1 MDKYEFNIKAEQMRK
16 MAEQGDYKTA
26 MQIADTIDWRR
37 VRNANLLSY
46 VADIYEHNSEYE
58 EAKDI
63 LLLAFER
70 APVGKRFLYKLAEI
84 SVKAGDLQDAQEFY
98 HEFCEMS
105 PDDSRQY
112 LLRYLILKA
121 KGASAEQLIAP
132 LEEYTSEEVDEE
144 WLYTLAKL
152 YSEAGCEDACVRTC
166 DKIMLLFGLGQYVD
180 KAMELKLQYRSLSK
194 EQMDLVENRSKY
206 EEKLRKVSEA
216 FADTDG
222 NLVEAQSPALKAEVD
237 AELAAETQSE
247 GTTDTIT
254 TPSTEAVQP
263 SSEENATIY
272 QKTAEANADDQHAYT
287 TDAASM
293 AAIAAPESAAVSTAV
308 SDPVVTPS
316 TAVPGA
322 AQASDHDMQ
331 GAAADAVEAIQSA
344 VHKIPQKEEEL
355 HNYHMII
362 EAKTRADGLKIAIDE
377 IKYFH
382 DLYGFNFKVAKTDAT
397 RLNERGFA
405 AFVPKI
411 VGKDLIVENA
421 GALTYDV
428 VDEIGDYIDTLT
440 DSSSVVLVDVMDH
453 FDRMAEDR
461 PLFIKKFDL
470 VSDVEEE
477 EDELVEDVDL
487 DAPVQADPAAESG
500 ETAASMKVQQPS
512 SAPSYSE
519 DRTPVPLHGTENTC
533 AEVDSSDKYVDT
545 SAADMS
551 ASAST
556 VDSAYAEPQKNEV
569 DSAADAV
576 DYPAETADADGYDE
590 EALAEE
596 EADADGN
603 AAAQPEDKLPG
614 DYYQEMSVEDFANYA
629 QQYAREIDCVLVGKT
644 VLALYERIEM
654 MQEDGVELTKES
666 AEELIEEAAD
676 KAEAPSLGKKLT
688 GMFHPKYD
696 KENRLILREDNF
708 IG

>member
-105 PDDSRQY
+105 PDDSRQF

-132 LEEYTSEEVDEE
+132 LEEYTSLEVDEE

-206 EEKLRKVSEA
+206 EEKLRKVSEEY
-216 FADTDG
+216 ADTDG
-222 NLVEAQSPALKAEVD
+222 NLVEAQSPVVKAEVD

-254 TPSTEAVQP
+254 TPLSEDVQP
-263 SSEENATIY
+263 SSEESATIY
-272 QKTAEANADDQHAYT
+272 QKSAEANAGDQPAYT
-287 TDAASM
+287 TAADSM
-293 AAIAAPESAAVSTAV
+293 AAATAVSTAAV
-308 SDPVVTPS
+308 TDPIVASS
-316 TAVPGA
+316 TSAQGA
-322 AQASDHDMQ
+322 AQTSNHDMQ
-331 GAAADAVEAIQSA
+331 CAAADAVKAIQSA

-411 VGKDLIVENA
+411 AGKDLIVENA

-428 VDEIGDYIDTLT
+428 VDEISDYIDTLT

-470 VSDVEEE
+470 VSDIEEE

-487 DAPVQADPAAESG
+487 EAPVQADAAVENE
-500 ETAASMKVQQPS
+500 ETAASMTVQKPS
-512 SAPSYSE
+512 SAASFSE
-519 DRTPVPLHGTENTC
+519 DRTPVPLHGTEDRS
-533 AEVDSSDKYVDT
+533 AEADAPDKYVDT
-545 SAADMS
+545 SAVPVA
-551 ASAST
+551 AAAST
-556 VDSAYAEPQKNEV
+556 VDSAYAESQKNQV

-576 DYPAETADADGYDE
+576 DYPAETADADGDDE
-590 EALAEE
+590 EALTEE
-596 EADADGN
+596 GADAAGN
-603 AAAQPEDKLPG
+603 AAAQEEPLPG

>member
-105 PDDSRQY
+105 PDDSRQF

-132 LEEYTSEEVDEE
+132 LEEYTSLEVDEE

-206 EEKLRKVSEA
+206 EEKLRKVSEEY
-216 FADTDG
+216 ADTDG
-222 NLVEAQSPALKAEVD
+222 NLVEAQSPVVKAEVD

-254 TPSTEAVQP
+254 TPLSEDVQP
-263 SSEENATIY
+263 SSEESATIY
-272 QKTAEANADDQHAYT
+272 QKSAEANAGDQPAYT
-287 TDAASM
+287 TAADSM
-293 AAIAAPESAAVSTAV
+293 AAATTVSTAAV
-308 SDPVVTPS
+308 TDPIVASS
-316 TAVPGA
+316 TSAQGA
-322 AQASDHDMQ
+322 AQTSNHDMQ
-331 GAAADAVEAIQSA
+331 CAAADAVKAIQSA

-411 VGKDLIVENA
+411 AGKDLIVENA

-428 VDEIGDYIDTLT
+428 VDEISDYIDTLT

-470 VSDVEEE
+470 VSDIEEE

-487 DAPVQADPAAESG
+487 EAPVQADAAVENE
-500 ETAASMKVQQPS
+500 ETAASMTVQKPS
-512 SAPSYSE
+512 PAASFSE
-519 DRTPVPLHGTENTC
+519 DRTPVPLHGTEDRS
-533 AEVDSSDKYVDT
+533 AEADAPDKYVDT
-545 SAADMS
+545 SAVPVA
-551 ASAST
+551 AAAST
-556 VDSAYAEPQKNEV
+556 VDSAYAESQKNQV

-576 DYPAETADADGYDE
+576 DYPAETADADGDDE
-590 EALAEE
+590 EALTEE
-596 EADADGN
+596 EADTVAN
-603 AAAQPEDKLPG
+603 EAAQPEEPLPG

>member
-152 YSEAGCEDACVRTC
+152 YSEAGYEDACVRTC

-247 GTTDTIT
+247 GTTDMIT
-254 TPSTEAVQP
+254 TPSSEAVQP
-263 SSEENATIY
+263 STEENATIY
-272 QKTAEANADDQHAYT
+272 QKTAEANADDQNAYAA
-287 TDAASM
+287 DAASM
-293 AAIAAPESAAVSTAV
+293 TAAAVPESAAAPAGSN
-308 SDPVVTPS
+308 PVVTPS
-316 TAVPGA
+316 TEATSA
-322 AQASDHDMQ
+322 APASDRDIQ
-331 GAAADAVEAIQSA
+331 GAAADAVEAIQTA
-344 VHKIPQKEEEL
+344 VHKIPQKEAEL

-487 DAPVQADPAAESG
+487 DAPVQADADVENG
-500 ETAASMKVQQPS
+500 ETEASMTVQQPS

-545 SAADMS
+545 SAADMP
-551 ASAST
+551 AAGST
-556 VDSAYAEPQKNEV
+556 VDSAYAEPQDTQV

-590 EALAEE
+590 EALTEE

-603 AAAQPEDKLPG
+603 AVAQPEEKLPG

-696 KENRLILREDNF
+696 KENRLILRADNF

>member
-105 PDDSRQY
+105 PDDSRQF

-206 EEKLRKVSEA
+206 EEKLRKVSEE

-237 AELAAETQSE
+237 AELAA
-247 GTTDTIT
+247 D
-254 TPSTEAVQP
+254 TEAQP
-263 SSEENATIY
+263 ATEENATIY
-272 QKTAEANADDQHAYT
+272 QKTAEANADDQNAYT
-287 TDAASM
+287 ADAASM
-293 AAIAAPESAAVSTAV
+293 TAAAVSESAAAPAG
-308 SDPVVTPS
+308 SDPLVTPS
-316 TAVPGA
+316 TEATSA
-322 AQASDHDMQ
+322 APASDRDIQ

-344 VHKIPQKEEEL
+344 VHKIPQKEAEL

-487 DAPVQADPAAESG
+487 DAPVQADADEENEESSMT
-500 ETAASMKVQQPS
+500 EQQSSSAASFR
-512 SAPSYSE
+512 E
-519 DRTPVPLHGTENTC
+519 DRTPVPLHGTEDTG
-533 AEVDSSDKYVDT
+533 AEVDSSDKYEDT
-545 SAADMS
+545 SAADMP
-551 ASAST
+551 AAAST
-556 VDSAYAEPQKNEV
+556 VDSAYAEPQDTQV
-569 DSAADAV
+569 DSAADTV

-590 EALAEE
+590 EALSEE
-596 EADADGN
+596 EADADEN
-603 AAAQPEDKLPG
+603 AAAQPEEKLPG

-696 KENRLILREDNF
+696 KENRLILRADNF

>member
-46 VADIYEHNSEYE
+46 VADIYEHNGEYE

-84 SVKAGDLQDAQEFY
+84 SVQAGDLQDAQEFY

-105 PDDSRQY
+105 PDDSRQF

-152 YSEAGCEDACVRTC
+152 YSEAGYEDACVRTC

-206 EEKLRKVSEA
+206 EEKLRKVSEE

-222 NLVEAQSPALKAEVD
+222 NLVEAQSPSLKAEVD
-237 AELAAETQSE
+237 AELAA
-247 GTTDTIT
+247 DTEAQAVDTSDTVISSPADVQ
-254 TPSTEAVQP
+254 PSTE
-263 SSEENATIY
+263 ENASIY
-272 QKTAEANADDQHAYT
+272 RKSAEANADDQNAYT
-287 TDAASM
+287 IDATSM
-293 AAIAAPESAAVSTAV
+293 AATAV

-316 TAVPGA
+316 TETKSA
-322 AQASDHDMQ
+322 AQASDRSIH
-331 GAAADAVEAIQSA
+331 GAAADAVDAIQSA
-344 VHKIPQKEEEL
+344 VHKTPQKETEL

-405 AFVPKI
+405 AFVLKI
-411 VGKDLIVENA
+411 AGKDLIVENA

-477 EDELVEDVDL
+477 EDELVDDVDL
-487 DAPVQADPAAESG
+487 DAPVQADPAEESRDTSASVH
-500 ETAASMKVQQPS
+500 ETAS
-512 SAPSYSE
+512 SVSE
-519 DRTPVPLHGTENTC
+519 DRTPVPLHGTANTG
-533 AEVDSSDKYVDT
+533 AEVDSSDKYVDESAVDT
-545 SAADMS
+545 SAA
-551 ASAST
+551 AST
-556 VDSAYAEPQKNEV
+556 VDSAYTKPQKNQV
-569 DSAADAV
+569 DSVADAV

-590 EALAEE
+590 EALTGE
-596 EADADGN
+596 EADASEN
-603 AAAQPEDKLPG
+603 AAAQPEEKLPG

-629 QQYAREIDCVLVGKT
+629 QQYAREIDCVLAGKT

>member
-105 PDDSRQY
+105 PDDSRQF

-132 LEEYTSEEVDEE
+132 LEEYTSLEVDEE

-206 EEKLRKVSEA
+206 EEKLRKVSEEY
-216 FADTDG
+216 ADTDG
-222 NLVEAQSPALKAEVD
+222 NLVEAQSPVVKAEVD

-254 TPSTEAVQP
+254 TPLSEDVQP
-263 SSEENATIY
+263 SSEESATIY
-272 QKTAEANADDQHAYT
+272 QKSAEANAGDQPAYT
-287 TDAASM
+287 TAADSM
-293 AAIAAPESAAVSTAV
+293 AAATTVSTAAV
-308 SDPVVTPS
+308 TDPIVASS
-316 TAVPGA
+316 TSAQGA
-322 AQASDHDMQ
+322 AQTSNHDMQ
-331 GAAADAVEAIQSA
+331 CAAADAVKAIQSA

-411 VGKDLIVENA
+411 AGKDLIVENA

-428 VDEIGDYIDTLT
+428 VDEISDYIDTLT

-470 VSDVEEE
+470 VSDIEEE

-487 DAPVQADPAAESG
+487 DAPVQADAAVENE
-500 ETAASMKVQQPS
+500 ETAASMTVQKPS
-512 SAPSYSE
+512 PAASFSE
-519 DRTPVPLHGTENTC
+519 DRTPVPLHGTENRS
-533 AEVDSSDKYVDT
+533 AEVDAPDKYVDT
-545 SAADMS
+545 SAVPVA
-551 ASAST
+551 AAAST
-556 VDSAYAEPQKNEV
+556 VDSAYAESQKNQV
-569 DSAADAV
+569 DSSADAV
-576 DYPAETADADGYDE
+576 DYPAETADADGDDE
-590 EALAEE
+590 EALTEE
-596 EADADGN
+596 EADTVAN
-603 AAAQPEDKLPG
+603 EAAQPEEPLPG

-654 MQEDGVELTKES
+654 MQEDGVELTK
-666 AEELIEEAAD
+666 
-676 KAEAPSLGKKLT
+676 APSLGKKLT

>member
-105 PDDSRQY
+105 PDDSRQF

-206 EEKLRKVSEA
+206 EEKLRKVSEE

-222 NLVEAQSPALKAEVD
+222 NLVEAQSPVVKAEVD

-254 TPSTEAVQP
+254 TPLSEDVQP

-272 QKTAEANADDQHAYT
+272 QKSAEANAGDQPAYT
-287 TDAASM
+287 TAADSM
-293 AAIAAPESAAVSTAV
+293 AAATAVSTAAV
-308 SDPVVTPS
+308 TDPIVASS
-316 TAVPGA
+316 TSAQSA
-322 AQASDHDMQ
+322 AQTSDHNMQ
-331 GAAADAVEAIQSA
+331 CAAADAVEAIQSA
-344 VHKIPQKEEEL
+344 VHKIPQKKEEL

-411 VGKDLIVENA
+411 AGKDLIVENA

-428 VDEIGDYIDTLT
+428 VDEISDYIDTLT

-470 VSDVEEE
+470 VSDIEEE

-487 DAPVQADPAAESG
+487 DAPVQADAAVENG
-500 ETAASMKVQQPS
+500 ETAASMTVQQPS
-512 SAPSYSE
+512 SAASFSE
-519 DRTPVPLHGTENTC
+519 DRTPVPLHGTEDKS
-533 AEVDSSDKYVDT
+533 AEVDAPDKYVDT
-545 SAADMS
+545 SAVPVVA
-551 ASAST
+551 ATST
-556 VDSAYAEPQKNEV
+556 VDSAYAESQKNQV

-576 DYPAETADADGYDE
+576 DYPAETVDAGGYDE
-590 EALAEE
+590 EALTEE
-596 EADADGN
+596 GADAAGN
-603 AAAQPEDKLPG
+603 AAAQPEEQLPG

>member
-105 PDDSRQY
+105 PDDSRQF

-132 LEEYTSEEVDEE
+132 LEEYTSLEVDEE

-206 EEKLRKVSEA
+206 EEKLRKVSEEY
-216 FADTDG
+216 ADTDG
-222 NLVEAQSPALKAEVD
+222 NLVEAQSPVVKAEVD

-254 TPSTEAVQP
+254 TPLSEDVQP
-263 SSEENATIY
+263 SSEESATIY
-272 QKTAEANADDQHAYT
+272 QKSAEANAGDQPAYT
-287 TDAASM
+287 TAADSM
-293 AAIAAPESAAVSTAV
+293 AAATAVSTSAV
-308 SDPVVTPS
+308 SDPIVASS
-316 TAVPGA
+316 TSAQGA
-322 AQASDHDMQ
+322 TQTSNHDMQ
-331 GAAADAVEAIQSA
+331 CAAADAVEAIQSA
-344 VHKIPQKEEEL
+344 VHKIPRKEEEL

-411 VGKDLIVENA
+411 AGKDLIVENA

-428 VDEIGDYIDTLT
+428 VDEISDYIDTLT

-470 VSDVEEE
+470 VSDIEEE

-487 DAPVQADPAAESG
+487 DAPVQADAAVENE
-500 ETAASMKVQQPS
+500 ETAASMTVQKPS
-512 SAPSYSE
+512 PAASISE
-519 DRTPVPLHGTENTC
+519 DRTPVPLHGTENRS
-533 AEVDSSDKYVDT
+533 AEADAPDKYVDT
-545 SAADMS
+545 SAVPVA
-551 ASAST
+551 AAAST
-556 VDSAYAEPQKNEV
+556 VDSAYAESQKNQV

-576 DYPAETADADGYDE
+576 DYPAETADADGDDE
-590 EALAEE
+590 EALTEE
-596 EADADGN
+596 GADAAGN
-603 AAAQPEDKLPG
+603 AAAQEEPLPG

>member
-105 PDDSRQY
+105 PDDSRQF

-206 EEKLRKVSEA
+206 EEKLRKVSEE

-222 NLVEAQSPALKAEVD
+222 NLVEAQSPSLKAEVD
-237 AELAAETQSE
+237 AELAA
-247 GTTDTIT
+247 D
-254 TPSTEAVQP
+254 TEAQP
-263 SSEENATIY
+263 ATEENATIY
-272 QKTAEANADDQHAYT
+272 QKTAEANADDQNAYT

-293 AAIAAPESAAVSTAV
+293 GSAAVSESAAAPAV
-308 SDPVVTPS
+308 SESPVTPS
-316 TAVPGA
+316 TEATSA
-322 AQASDHDMQ
+322 APASDRDIQ

-344 VHKIPQKEEEL
+344 VHKIPQKEAEL

-411 VGKDLIVENA
+411 AGKDLIVENA

-487 DAPVQADPAAESG
+487 DAPVQADAAVENG
-500 ETAASMKVQQPS
+500 ETAASMTVQQPS

-533 AEVDSSDKYVDT
+533 AEVDTSDKYVDT
-545 SAADMS
+545 SAADMP
-551 ASAST
+551 AAAST
-556 VDSAYAEPQKNEV
+556 VDSAYAEPQDTQV

-590 EALAEE
+590 EALTEE

>member
-152 YSEAGCEDACVRTC
+152 YSEAGYEDACVRTC

-206 EEKLRKVSEA
+206 EEKLRKVSEE

-222 NLVEAQSPALKAEVD
+222 NLVEAQSPSLKAEVD
-237 AELAAETQSE
+237 AELAA
-247 GTTDTIT
+247 D
-254 TPSTEAVQP
+254 TEAQP
-263 SSEENATIY
+263 ATEENATIY
-272 QKTAEANADDQHAYT
+272 QKTAEANADDQNAYT

-293 AAIAAPESAAVSTAV
+293 TAAAVSESAAAPAG

-316 TAVPGA
+316 TEATSVAP
-322 AQASDHDMQ
+322 ASDRDIQ

-344 VHKIPQKEEEL
+344 VHKIPQKEAEL

-487 DAPVQADPAAESG
+487 DAPVQADEENE
-500 ETAASMKVQQPS
+500 ETAASMTVQQPS
-512 SAPSYSE
+512 SAASFRE
-519 DRTPVPLHGTENTC
+519 DRTPVPLHGTEDTG

-545 SAADMS
+545 SAADMP
-551 ASAST
+551 AAAST
-556 VDSAYAEPQKNEV
+556 VDSAYAEPQDTQV
-569 DSAADAV
+569 DSAADTV
-576 DYPAETADADGYDE
+576 DYPTETADADGYDE
-590 EALAEE
+590 EALSEE
-596 EADADGN
+596 EADADEN

-696 KENRLILREDNF
+696 KENRLILRADNF

>member
-105 PDDSRQY
+105 PDDSRQF

-132 LEEYTSEEVDEE
+132 LEEYTSLEVDEE

-180 KAMELKLQYRSLSK
+180 KAMELKIQYRSLSK

-206 EEKLRKVSEA
+206 EEKLRKVSEEY
-216 FADTDG
+216 ADTDG
-222 NLVEAQSPALKAEVD
+222 NLVEAQSPVVKAEVD

-254 TPSTEAVQP
+254 TPLSEDVQP
-263 SSEENATIY
+263 SSEESATIY
-272 QKTAEANADDQHAYT
+272 QKSAEANAGDQPAYT
-287 TDAASM
+287 TAADSM
-293 AAIAAPESAAVSTAV
+293 AAATAVSTSAV
-308 SDPVVTPS
+308 SDPIVASS
-316 TAVPGA
+316 TSAQGA
-322 AQASDHDMQ
+322 TQTSNHDMQ
-331 GAAADAVEAIQSA
+331 CAAADAVEAIQSA
-344 VHKIPQKEEEL
+344 VHKIPRKEEEL

-411 VGKDLIVENA
+411 AGKDLIVENA

-428 VDEIGDYIDTLT
+428 VDEISDYIDTLT

-470 VSDVEEE
+470 VSDIEEE

-487 DAPVQADPAAESG
+487 DAPVQADAAVENE
-500 ETAASMKVQQPS
+500 ETAASMTVQKPS
-512 SAPSYSE
+512 SAASFSE
-519 DRTPVPLHGTENTC
+519 DRTPVPLHGTENRG
-533 AEVDSSDKYVDT
+533 AEADAPDKYVDT
-545 SAADMS
+545 SAVPVA
-551 ASAST
+551 AAAST
-556 VDSAYAEPQKNEV
+556 VDSAYAESQKNQV

-576 DYPAETADADGYDE
+576 DYPAETADADGDDE
-590 EALAEE
+590 EALTEE
-596 EADADGN
+596 GADAAGN
-603 AAAQPEDKLPG
+603 AAAQEEPLPG

>member
-46 VADIYEHNSEYE
+46 VADIYEHNGEYE

-70 APVGKRFLYKLAEI
+70 APVGKRFLFKLSEI
-84 SVKAGDLQDAQEFY
+84 SVKAGDIQDAQEFY
-98 HEFCEMS
+98 REFCEMS
-105 PDDSRQY
+105 PDDTRQF

-121 KGASAEQLIAP
+121 KGAPAEQLIAP

-206 EEKLRKVSEA
+206 EEKLRKVSEE

-237 AELAAETQSE
+237 AELAA
-247 GTTDTIT
+247 D
-254 TPSTEAVQP
+254 TEAQP
-263 SSEENATIY
+263 ATEENATIY
-272 QKTAEANADDQHAYT
+272 QKTAEANADDQNAYAA
-287 TDAASM
+287 DAASM
-293 AAIAAPESAAVSTAV
+293 TAAAVSESAAAPAG

-316 TAVPGA
+316 TEATSA
-322 AQASDHDMQ
+322 APASDRDIQ

-344 VHKIPQKEEEL
+344 VHKIPQKEAEL

-487 DAPVQADPAAESG
+487 DAPVQADEENEESTASMT
-500 ETAASMKVQQPS
+500 EQQSSSAASFR
-512 SAPSYSE
+512 E

-545 SAADMS
+545 SAADMP
-551 ASAST
+551 AAAST
-556 VDSAYAEPQKNEV
+556 VDSAYAEPQKNQV

-590 EALAEE
+590 EALTEE

-696 KENRLILREDNF
+696 KENRLILRADNF

>member
-105 PDDSRQY
+105 PDDSRQF

-132 LEEYTSEEVDEE
+132 LEEYTSLEVDEE

-206 EEKLRKVSEA
+206 EEKLRKVSEEY
-216 FADTDG
+216 ADTDG
-222 NLVEAQSPALKAEVD
+222 NLVEAQSPVVKAEVD

-254 TPSTEAVQP
+254 TPLSEDVQP
-263 SSEENATIY
+263 SSEESATIY
-272 QKTAEANADDQHAYT
+272 QKSAEANAGDQPAYT
-287 TDAASM
+287 TAADSM
-293 AAIAAPESAAVSTAV
+293 AAATTVSTAAV
-308 SDPVVTPS
+308 TDPIVASS
-316 TAVPGA
+316 TSAQGA
-322 AQASDHDMQ
+322 AQTSNHDMQ
-331 GAAADAVEAIQSA
+331 CAAADAVEAIQSA
-344 VHKIPQKEEEL
+344 VHKIPRKEEEL

-411 VGKDLIVENA
+411 AGKDLIVENA

-428 VDEIGDYIDTLT
+428 VDEISDYIDTLT

-470 VSDVEEE
+470 VSDIEEE

-487 DAPVQADPAAESG
+487 DAPVQADAAVENE
-500 ETAASMKVQQPS
+500 ETAASVTVQKPS
-512 SAPSYSE
+512 SAASFSE
-519 DRTPVPLHGTENTC
+519 DRTPVPLHGTENRG
-533 AEVDSSDKYVDT
+533 AEADAPDKYVDT
-545 SAADMS
+545 SAVPVA
-551 ASAST
+551 AAAST
-556 VDSAYAEPQKNEV
+556 VDSAYAESQKNQV

-576 DYPAETADADGYDE
+576 DYPAETADADGDDE
-590 EALAEE
+590 EALTEE
-596 EADADGN
+596 GADAAGN
-603 AAAQPEDKLPG
+603 AAAQEEPLPG

>member
-105 PDDSRQY
+105 PDDSRQF

-132 LEEYTSEEVDEE
+132 LEEYTSLEVDEE

-206 EEKLRKVSEA
+206 EEKLRKVSEEY
-216 FADTDG
+216 ADTDG
-222 NLVEAQSPALKAEVD
+222 NLVEAQSPVVKAEVD

-254 TPSTEAVQP
+254 TPLSEDVQP
-263 SSEENATIY
+263 SSEESATIY
-272 QKTAEANADDQHAYT
+272 QKSAEANAGDQTAYT
-287 TDAASM
+287 TAADSM
-293 AAIAAPESAAVSTAV
+293 AAATAVSTSAV
-308 SDPVVTPS
+308 SDPIVASS
-316 TAVPGA
+316 TSAQGA
-322 AQASDHDMQ
+322 TQTSNHDMQ
-331 GAAADAVEAIQSA
+331 CAAADAVEAIQSA
-344 VHKIPQKEEEL
+344 VHKIPRKEEEL

-411 VGKDLIVENA
+411 AGKDLIVENA

-428 VDEIGDYIDTLT
+428 VDEISDYIDTLT

-470 VSDVEEE
+470 VSDIEEE

-487 DAPVQADPAAESG
+487 EAPVQADAAVENE
-500 ETAASMKVQQPS
+500 ETAASMTVQKPS
-512 SAPSYSE
+512 PAASFSE
-519 DRTPVPLHGTENTC
+519 DRTPVPLHGTEDRS
-533 AEVDSSDKYVDT
+533 AEADAPDKYVDT
-545 SAADMS
+545 SAVPVA
-551 ASAST
+551 AAAST
-556 VDSAYAEPQKNEV
+556 VDSAYAESQKNQV

-576 DYPAETADADGYDE
+576 DYPAETADADGDDE
-590 EALAEE
+590 ETLTEE
-596 EADADGN
+596 GADAAGN
-603 AAAQPEDKLPG
+603 AAAQPEEPLPG

>member
-105 PDDSRQY
+105 PDDSRQF

-132 LEEYTSEEVDEE
+132 LEEYTSLEVDEE

-206 EEKLRKVSEA
+206 EEKLRKVSEEY
-216 FADTDG
+216 ADTDG
-222 NLVEAQSPALKAEVD
+222 NLVEAQSPVVKAEVD

-254 TPSTEAVQP
+254 TPLSEDVQP
-263 SSEENATIY
+263 SSEESATIY
-272 QKTAEANADDQHAYT
+272 QKSAEANAGDQPAYT
-287 TDAASM
+287 TAADSM
-293 AAIAAPESAAVSTAV
+293 AAATTVSTAAV
-308 SDPVVTPS
+308 TDPIVASS
-316 TAVPGA
+316 TSAQGA
-322 AQASDHDMQ
+322 AQTSNHDMQ
-331 GAAADAVEAIQSA
+331 CAAADAVEAIQSA
-344 VHKIPQKEEEL
+344 VHKIPRKEEEL

-411 VGKDLIVENA
+411 AGKDLIVENA

-428 VDEIGDYIDTLT
+428 VDEISDYIDTLT

-470 VSDVEEE
+470 VSDIEEE

-487 DAPVQADPAAESG
+487 EAPVQADAAVENE
-500 ETAASMKVQQPS
+500 ETAASMTVQKPS
-512 SAPSYSE
+512 PAASFSE
-519 DRTPVPLHGTENTC
+519 DRTPVPLHGTEDRS
-533 AEVDSSDKYVDT
+533 AEADAPDKYVDT
-545 SAADMS
+545 SAVPVA
-551 ASAST
+551 AAAST
-556 VDSAYAEPQKNEV
+556 VDSAYAESQKNQV

-576 DYPAETADADGYDE
+576 DYPAETADADGDDE
-590 EALAEE
+590 ETLTEE
-596 EADADGN
+596 GADAAGN
-603 AAAQPEDKLPG
+603 AAAQPEEPLPG

>member
-105 PDDSRQY
+105 PDDSRQF

-206 EEKLRKVSEA
+206 EEKLRKVSEE

-222 NLVEAQSPALKAEVD
+222 NLVEAQSPSLKAEVD

-247 GTTDTIT
+247 GTTDMIT
-254 TPSTEAVQP
+254 TPSSEAVQP
-263 SSEENATIY
+263 STEENATIY
-272 QKTAEANADDQHAYT
+272 QKTAEANADDQNAYT

-293 AAIAAPESAAVSTAV
+293 ARAAVSESAAAPAV
-308 SDPVVTPS
+308 SESPVTPS
-316 TAVPGA
+316 TEATSAVP
-322 AQASDHDMQ
+322 ASDRDIQ
-331 GAAADAVEAIQSA
+331 GAAADAVEAIQTA
-344 VHKIPQKEEEL
+344 VHKIPQKEAEL

-487 DAPVQADPAAESG
+487 DAPVQADEENEESTASMT
-500 ETAASMKVQQPS
+500 EQQSSSAASFR
-512 SAPSYSE
+512 E
-519 DRTPVPLHGTENTC
+519 DRTPVPLHGTEDTS

-545 SAADMS
+545 SAADMP
-551 ASAST
+551 AAAST
-556 VDSAYAEPQKNEV
+556 VDSAYAEPQDKQV
-569 DSAADAV
+569 DSAADTV

-590 EALAEE
+590 EALSEE
-596 EADADGN
+596 EADADEN
-603 AAAQPEDKLPG
+603 AAAQPEEKLPG

>member
-237 AELAAETQSE
+237 AELAA
-247 GTTDTIT
+247 DT
-254 TPSTEAVQP
+254 EVQP
-263 SSEENATIY
+263 ATEENATIY
-272 QKTAEANADDQHAYT
+272 QKTAEANVDDQNAYI

-293 AAIAAPESAAVSTAV
+293 ASAAVSESAATPAV
-308 SDPVVTPS
+308 SESPVTPS
-316 TAVPGA
+316 TEATSA
-322 AQASDHDMQ
+322 APAADRDIQ

-344 VHKIPQKEEEL
+344 VHKIPQKEAEL

-487 DAPVQADPAAESG
+487 DAPVQADATVENG
-500 ETAASMKVQQPS
+500 ETEASMTVQQPS

-545 SAADMS
+545 SEADMP
-551 ASAST
+551 AAAST
-556 VDSAYAEPQKNEV
+556 VDSAYAEPQKNQV

-590 EALAEE
+590 EALTEE

-603 AAAQPEDKLPG
+603 AVAQPEEKLPG

-696 KENRLILREDNF
+696 KENRLILRADNF

>member
-105 PDDSRQY
+105 PDDSRQF

-206 EEKLRKVSEA
+206 EEKLRKVSEEY
-216 FADTDG
+216 ADTDG
-222 NLVEAQSPALKAEVD
+222 NLVEAQSPVVKAEVD

-254 TPSTEAVQP
+254 TPLSEDVQP

-272 QKTAEANADDQHAYT
+272 QKSAEANAGDQHAHT
-287 TDAASM
+287 TADDSM
-293 AAIAAPESAAVSTAV
+293 AAATTVSTAAV
-308 SDPVVTPS
+308 TDPIVAS
-316 TAVPGA
+316 SASAQGA
-322 AQASDHDMQ
+322 AQTSDHDMQ
-331 GAAADAVEAIQSA
+331 CAAADAVEAIQSA

-405 AFVPKI
+405 AFVSKI
-411 VGKDLIVENA
+411 AGKDLIVENA

-428 VDEIGDYIDTLT
+428 VDEISDYIDTLK

-470 VSDVEEE
+470 VSDIEEE

-487 DAPVQADPAAESG
+487 DAPVQADAAVENE
-500 ETAASMKVQQPS
+500 ETAASMPVQQPS
-512 SAPSYSE
+512 SAASFSE
-519 DRTPVPLHGTENTC
+519 DRTPVPLHGTEDRG
-533 AEVDSSDKYVDT
+533 AEVDASDKYVDT
-545 SAADMS
+545 SAVHMAAAD
-551 ASAST
+551 ST
-556 VDSAYAEPQKNEV
+556 VDSAYAESQKNQV
-569 DSAADAV
+569 DSVADAV
-576 DYPAETADADGYDE
+576 DYPAKTADADGDDE
-590 EALAEE
+590 EALTEE
-596 EADADGN
+596 EADTVAN
-603 AAAQPEDKLPG
+603 EAAQPEEPLPG

>member
-1 MDKYEFNIKAEQMRK
+1 
-16 MAEQGDYKTA
+16 
-26 MQIADTIDWRR
+26 
-37 VRNANLLSY
+37 
-46 VADIYEHNSEYE
+46 
-58 EAKDI
+58 
-63 LLLAFER
+63 
-70 APVGKRFLYKLAEI
+70 
-84 SVKAGDLQDAQEFY
+84 
-98 HEFCEMS
+98 
-105 PDDSRQY
+105 
-112 LLRYLILKA
+112 
-121 KGASAEQLIAP
+121 
-132 LEEYTSEEVDEE
+132 
-144 WLYTLAKL
+144 
-152 YSEAGCEDACVRTC
+152 
-166 DKIMLLFGLGQYVD
+166 
-180 KAMELKLQYRSLSK
+180 MELKLQYRSLSK

-206 EEKLRKVSEA
+206 EEKLRKVSEE

-222 NLVEAQSPALKAEVD
+222 NLVEAQSPVVKAEVD

-254 TPSTEAVQP
+254 TPLSEDVQP

-272 QKTAEANADDQHAYT
+272 QKSAEVNAGDQHAHT
-287 TDAASM
+287 TADDSM
-293 AAIAAPESAAVSTAV
+293 AAATTVSTAAV
-308 SDPVVTPS
+308 TDPIVAS
-316 TAVPGA
+316 SASAQGA
-322 AQASDHDMQ
+322 AQTSDHVMQ
-331 GAAADAVEAIQSA
+331 CAAADAVEAIQSA
-344 VHKIPQKEEEL
+344 VHKIPRKEEEL

-411 VGKDLIVENA
+411 AGKDLIVENA

-428 VDEIGDYIDTLT
+428 VDEISDYIDTLT

-470 VSDVEEE
+470 VSDIEEE

-487 DAPVQADPAAESG
+487 DAPVQADAAVENG
-500 ETAASMKVQQPS
+500 ETAASVTVQQPS
-512 SAPSYSE
+512 SAASFSE
-519 DRTPVPLHGTENTC
+519 DRTPVPLHGTEDRS
-533 AEVDSSDKYVDT
+533 AEVDAPDKYVDT
-545 SAADMS
+545 SAVPVA
-551 ASAST
+551 AATST
-556 VDSAYAEPQKNEV
+556 VDSAYAESQKNQV

-576 DYPAETADADGYDE
+576 DYPAETADADGDDE
-590 EALAEE
+590 ETLTEE
-596 EADADGN
+596 GADAAGN
-603 AAAQPEDKLPG
+603 AAAQPEEPLPG

>member
-1 MDKYEFNIKAEQMRK
+1 
-16 MAEQGDYKTA
+16 

-84 SVKAGDLQDAQEFY
+84 SVKAGDLQDAQGFY

-105 PDDSRQY
+105 PDDSRQF

-132 LEEYTSEEVDEE
+132 LEEYTSLEVDEE

-206 EEKLRKVSEA
+206 EEKLRKVSEEY
-216 FADTDG
+216 ADTDG
-222 NLVEAQSPALKAEVD
+222 NLVEAQSPVVKAEVD

-254 TPSTEAVQP
+254 TPLSEDVQP

-272 QKTAEANADDQHAYT
+272 QKSAEANAGDQSAHT
-287 TDAASM
+287 TAADSM
-293 AAIAAPESAAVSTAV
+293 AAATVASTSAT
-308 SDPVVTPS
+308 SDPIVASSASASGV
-316 TAVPGA
+316 
-322 AQASDHDMQ
+322 AQTSNHDMQ
-331 GAAADAVEAIQSA
+331 CAAADAVEAIQSA

-411 VGKDLIVENA
+411 AGKDLIVENA

-428 VDEIGDYIDTLT
+428 VDEISDYIDTLT

-470 VSDVEEE
+470 VSDIEEE

-487 DAPVQADPAAESG
+487 DAPVQADAAVENG
-500 ETAASMKVQQPS
+500 DTAASMPVQQPS
-512 SAPSYSE
+512 SAASYSE
-519 DRTPVPLHGTENTC
+519 DRTPVPLHGTEDRG
-533 AEVDSSDKYVDT
+533 AEVDASDKYVDT
-545 SAADMS
+545 SAVHMAAAD
-551 ASAST
+551 ST
-556 VDSAYAEPQKNEV
+556 VDSAYAESQKNQV

-576 DYPAETADADGYDE
+576 DYPAETADADGDDE
-590 EALAEE
+590 EALTEE
-596 EADADGN
+596 EADAAGN
-603 AAAQPEDKLPG
+603 EAAQSEEQLPG

>member
-46 VADIYEHNSEYE
+46 VADIYEHNGEYE

-105 PDDSRQY
+105 PDDSRQF

-206 EEKLRKVSEA
+206 EEKLRKVSEE

-222 NLVEAQSPALKAEVD
+222 NLVEAQSPSLKAEVD
-237 AELAAETQSE
+237 AELAA
-247 GTTDTIT
+247 D
-254 TPSTEAVQP
+254 TEAQP
-263 SSEENATIY
+263 ATEENATIY
-272 QKTAEANADDQHAYT
+272 QKTAEANADDQNAYT

-293 AAIAAPESAAVSTAV
+293 ASTAAPESAATPAV
-308 SDPVVTPS
+308 SESPVTPS
-316 TAVPGA
+316 TEATSA
-322 AQASDHDMQ
+322 APASDRDIQ

-344 VHKIPQKEEEL
+344 VHKIPQKEAEL

-487 DAPVQADPAAESG
+487 DAPVQADAAVENG
-500 ETAASMKVQQPS
+500 ETAASMTVQQPS

-533 AEVDSSDKYVDT
+533 AEVDTSDKYVDT
-545 SAADMS
+545 SAADMP
-551 ASAST
+551 AAAST
-556 VDSAYAEPQKNEV
+556 VDSAYAEPQDTQV

-590 EALAEE
+590 EALTEE

-696 KENRLILREDNF
+696 KENRLILRADNF

>member
-105 PDDSRQY
+105 PDDSRQF

-206 EEKLRKVSEA
+206 EEKLRKVSEE

-237 AELAAETQSE
+237 AELAA
-247 GTTDTIT
+247 D
-254 TPSTEAVQP
+254 TEAQP
-263 SSEENATIY
+263 ATEENAIIY
-272 QKTAEANADDQHAYT
+272 QKTAEANADDQNAYT

-293 AAIAAPESAAVSTAV
+293 TSAAVSESAAAPAG

-316 TAVPGA
+316 TEATSA
-322 AQASDHDMQ
+322 APASDHDIQ
-331 GAAADAVEAIQSA
+331 GAASDAVEAIQSA
-344 VHKIPQKEEEL
+344 VHKIPQKEAEL

-487 DAPVQADPAAESG
+487 DAPVQADEENEESTASMT
-500 ETAASMKVQQPS
+500 EQQSSSAASFR
-512 SAPSYSE
+512 E
-519 DRTPVPLHGTENTC
+519 DRTPVPLHGTEDMS

-545 SAADMS
+545 SAADMP
-551 ASAST
+551 AAAST
-556 VDSAYAEPQKNEV
+556 VESTYAESQDKQV
-569 DSAADAV
+569 DSAADTV

-590 EALAEE
+590 EALSEE
-596 EADADGN
+596 EADADEN
-603 AAAQPEDKLPG
+603 AAAQPEEKLPG

-696 KENRLILREDNF
+696 KENRLILRADNF

>member
-46 VADIYEHNSEYE
+46 VADIYEHNGEYE

-152 YSEAGCEDACVRTC
+152 YSEAGYEDACVRTC

-247 GTTDTIT
+247 GTTDMIT
-254 TPSTEAVQP
+254 TPSSEAVQP
-263 SSEENATIY
+263 STEENATIY
-272 QKTAEANADDQHAYT
+272 QKTAEANADDQNAYAA
-287 TDAASM
+287 DAASM
-293 AAIAAPESAAVSTAV
+293 TAAAVPESAAAPAG
-308 SDPVVTPS
+308 SDPVVTPPTEATS
-316 TAVPGA
+316 A
-322 AQASDHDMQ
+322 APASDRDIQ

-344 VHKIPQKEEEL
+344 VHKIPQKEVEL

-487 DAPVQADPAAESG
+487 DAPVQADADVENG
-500 ETAASMKVQQPS
+500 ETEASMTVQQPS
-512 SAPSYSE
+512 FAPSYSE

-545 SAADMS
+545 SAADMPV
-551 ASAST
+551 AAST
-556 VDSAYAEPQKNEV
+556 VDSAYAEPQKNQV

-590 EALAEE
+590 EALTEE

-603 AAAQPEDKLPG
+603 AVAQPEEKLPG

-696 KENRLILREDNF
+696 KENRLILRADNF

>member
-105 PDDSRQY
+105 PDDSRQF

-132 LEEYTSEEVDEE
+132 LEEYTSLEVDEE

-206 EEKLRKVSEA
+206 EEKLRKVSEE

-222 NLVEAQSPALKAEVD
+222 NLVEAQSPVVKAEVD

-254 TPSTEAVQP
+254 TPLSEDVQP
-263 SSEENATIY
+263 LSEENATIY
-272 QKTAEANADDQHAYT
+272 QKSAEVNAGDQHAYT
-287 TDAASM
+287 TAADSM
-293 AAIAAPESAAVSTAV
+293 AAATTVSTAAV
-308 SDPVVTPS
+308 TDPIVASS
-316 TAVPGA
+316 TSAQGA
-322 AQASDHDMQ
+322 AQTSDHDMQ
-331 GAAADAVEAIQSA
+331 CAAADAVEAIQSA
-344 VHKIPQKEEEL
+344 VHKIPRKEEEL

-411 VGKDLIVENA
+411 AGKDLIVENA

-428 VDEIGDYIDTLT
+428 VDEISDYIDTLT

-470 VSDVEEE
+470 VSDIEEE

-487 DAPVQADPAAESG
+487 DAPVQADAAVENG
-500 ETAASMKVQQPS
+500 ETAASMTVQQPS
-512 SAPSYSE
+512 SAVSYSE
-519 DRTPVPLHGTENTC
+519 DRTPVPLHGTENRG
-533 AEVDSSDKYVDT
+533 AEVDALDQYVDT
-545 SAADMS
+545 SAVPVA
-551 ASAST
+551 AAAST
-556 VDSAYAEPQKNEV
+556 VDSAYAESQKNQV

-576 DYPAETADADGYDE
+576 DYPAETADADVDDE
-590 EALAEE
+590 EALTEE
-596 EADADGN
+596 GADAAGN
-603 AAAQPEDKLPG
+603 AAAQPEEPLPG

>member
-105 PDDSRQY
+105 PDDSRQF

-132 LEEYTSEEVDEE
+132 LEEYTSLEVDEE

-206 EEKLRKVSEA
+206 EEKLRKVSEEY
-216 FADTDG
+216 ADTDG
-222 NLVEAQSPALKAEVD
+222 NLVEEQSPVVKAEVD

-254 TPSTEAVQP
+254 TPLSEDVQP
-263 SSEENATIY
+263 SSEESATIY
-272 QKTAEANADDQHAYT
+272 QKSAEANAGDQPAYT
-287 TDAASM
+287 TAADSM
-293 AAIAAPESAAVSTAV
+293 AAATTVSTAAV
-308 SDPVVTPS
+308 TDPIVASS
-316 TAVPGA
+316 TSAQGA
-322 AQASDHDMQ
+322 TQTSNHDMQ
-331 GAAADAVEAIQSA
+331 CAAADAVEAIQSA
-344 VHKIPQKEEEL
+344 VHKIPRKEEEL

-411 VGKDLIVENA
+411 AGKDLIVENA

-428 VDEIGDYIDTLT
+428 VDEISDYIDTLT

-470 VSDVEEE
+470 VSDIEEE

-487 DAPVQADPAAESG
+487 DAPVQADAAVENE
-500 ETAASMKVQQPS
+500 ETAASMTVQKPS
-512 SAPSYSE
+512 SAASFSE
-519 DRTPVPLHGTENTC
+519 DRTPVPLHGTENRG
-533 AEVDSSDKYVDT
+533 AEADAPDKYVDT
-545 SAADMS
+545 SAVPVA
-551 ASAST
+551 AAAST
-556 VDSAYAEPQKNEV
+556 VDSAYAESQKNQV

-576 DYPAETADADGYDE
+576 DYPAETADADGDDE
-590 EALAEE
+590 EALTEE
-596 EADADGN
+596 GADAAGN
-603 AAAQPEDKLPG
+603 AAAQEEPLPG

>member
-105 PDDSRQY
+105 PDDSRQF

-206 EEKLRKVSEA
+206 EEKLRKVSEE

-237 AELAAETQSE
+237 AELAA
-247 GTTDTIT
+247 D
-254 TPSTEAVQP
+254 TEAQP
-263 SSEENATIY
+263 ATEENATIY
-272 QKTAEANADDQHAYT
+272 QKTAEANADDQNAYT
-287 TDAASM
+287 ADAASM
-293 AAIAAPESAAVSTAV
+293 TAAAVSESAAAPAG

-316 TAVPGA
+316 TEATSA
-322 AQASDHDMQ
+322 APASDRDIQ

-344 VHKIPQKEEEL
+344 VHKIPQKEAEL

-487 DAPVQADPAAESG
+487 DAPVQADADEENEES
-500 ETAASMKVQQPS
+500 SMTEQQSS
-512 SAPSYSE
+512 SAACFRE
-519 DRTPVPLHGTENTC
+519 DRTPVPLHGTEDTG

-545 SAADMS
+545 SAADMP
-551 ASAST
+551 AAAST
-556 VDSAYAEPQKNEV
+556 VDSAYAEPQDKQV
-569 DSAADAV
+569 DSAADTV
-576 DYPAETADADGYDE
+576 DYPAETVDADGYDE
-590 EALAEE
+590 EALSEE
-596 EADADGN
+596 EADADEN

-696 KENRLILREDNF
+696 KENRLILRADNF

>member
-206 EEKLRKVSEA
+206 EEKLRKVSEE

-222 NLVEAQSPALKAEVD
+222 NLVEAQSPSLKAEVD
-237 AELAAETQSE
+237 AELAA
-247 GTTDTIT
+247 DTEAQ
-254 TPSTEAVQP
+254 PST
-263 SSEENATIY
+263 EENATTY
-272 QKTAEANADDQHAYT
+272 QKTAEVNADDQDAYT

-293 AAIAAPESAAVSTAV
+293 GSAAVSESAAAPAL
-308 SDPVVTPS
+308 SESPVTPS
-316 TAVPGA
+316 TEATSA
-322 AQASDHDMQ
+322 APASDRDIQ

-344 VHKIPQKEEEL
+344 VHKIPQKEAEL

-411 VGKDLIVENA
+411 AGKDLIVENA

-487 DAPVQADPAAESG
+487 DAPVQADAAVENG
-500 ETAASMKVQQPS
+500 ETAASMTVQQPS

-545 SAADMS
+545 SAADMP
-551 ASAST
+551 AAAST
-556 VDSAYAEPQKNEV
+556 VDNAYAGPQDTQV

-590 EALAEE
+590 EALTEE

>member
-105 PDDSRQY
+105 PDDSRQF

-132 LEEYTSEEVDEE
+132 LEEYTSLEVDEE

-206 EEKLRKVSEA
+206 EEKLRKVSEEY
-216 FADTDG
+216 ADTDG
-222 NLVEAQSPALKAEVD
+222 NLVEAQSPVVKAEVD

-254 TPSTEAVQP
+254 TPLSEDVQP
-263 SSEENATIY
+263 SSEESATIY
-272 QKTAEANADDQHAYT
+272 QKSAEANAGDQPAYT
-287 TDAASM
+287 TAADSM
-293 AAIAAPESAAVSTAV
+293 AAATAVSTSAV
-308 SDPVVTPS
+308 SDPIVASS
-316 TAVPGA
+316 TSAQGA
-322 AQASDHDMQ
+322 TQTSNHDMQ
-331 GAAADAVEAIQSA
+331 CAAADAVKAIQSA

-411 VGKDLIVENA
+411 AGKDLIVENA

-428 VDEIGDYIDTLT
+428 VDEISDYIDTLT

-470 VSDVEEE
+470 VSDIEEE

-487 DAPVQADPAAESG
+487 EAPVQADAAVENE
-500 ETAASMKVQQPS
+500 ETAASMTVQKPS
-512 SAPSYSE
+512 SAASFSE
-519 DRTPVPLHGTENTC
+519 DRTPVPLHGTENRG
-533 AEVDSSDKYVDT
+533 AEADAPDKYVDT
-545 SAADMS
+545 SAVPVA
-551 ASAST
+551 AAAST
-556 VDSAYAEPQKNEV
+556 VDSAYAESQKNQV

-576 DYPAETADADGYDE
+576 DYPAETADADGDDE
-590 EALAEE
+590 EALTEE
-596 EADADGN
+596 GADAAGN
-603 AAAQPEDKLPG
+603 AAAQPEEPLPG

>member
-105 PDDSRQY
+105 PDDSRQF

-132 LEEYTSEEVDEE
+132 LEEYTSLEVDEE

-206 EEKLRKVSEA
+206 EEKLRKVSEEY
-216 FADTDG
+216 ADTDG
-222 NLVEAQSPALKAEVD
+222 NLVEAQSPVVKAEVD

-254 TPSTEAVQP
+254 TPLSEDVQP
-263 SSEENATIY
+263 SSEESATIY
-272 QKTAEANADDQHAYT
+272 QKSAEANAGDQPAYT
-287 TDAASM
+287 TAADSM
-293 AAIAAPESAAVSTAV
+293 AAATTVSTAAV
-308 SDPVVTPS
+308 TDPIVASS
-316 TAVPGA
+316 TSAQGA
-322 AQASDHDMQ
+322 AQTSNHDMQ
-331 GAAADAVEAIQSA
+331 CAAADAVKAIQSA

-411 VGKDLIVENA
+411 AGKDLIVENA

-428 VDEIGDYIDTLT
+428 VDEISDYIDTLT

-470 VSDVEEE
+470 VSDIEEE

-487 DAPVQADPAAESG
+487 DAPVQADAAVENE
-500 ETAASMKVQQPS
+500 ETAASMTVQKPS
-512 SAPSYSE
+512 PAASFSE
-519 DRTPVPLHGTENTC
+519 DRTPVPLHGTENRG
-533 AEVDSSDKYVDT
+533 AEADAPDKYVDT
-545 SAADMS
+545 SAVPVA
-551 ASAST
+551 AAAST
-556 VDSAYAEPQKNEV
+556 VDSAYAESQKNQV

-576 DYPAETADADGYDE
+576 DYPAETADADGDDE
-590 EALAEE
+590 EALTEE
-596 EADADGN
+596 GADAAGN
-603 AAAQPEDKLPG
+603 AAAQEEPLPG

>member
-84 SVKAGDLQDAQEFY
+84 SVQAGDLQDAQEFY

-105 PDDSRQY
+105 PDDSRQF

-206 EEKLRKVSEA
+206 EEKLRKVSEE

-237 AELAAETQSE
+237 AELAA
-247 GTTDTIT
+247 D
-254 TPSTEAVQP
+254 TEAQP
-263 SSEENATIY
+263 ATEENATIY
-272 QKTAEANADDQHAYT
+272 QKTAEANADDQNAYT

-293 AAIAAPESAAVSTAV
+293 TSAAVSESAAAPAG

-316 TAVPGA
+316 TEATSA
-322 AQASDHDMQ
+322 APASDHDIQ
-331 GAAADAVEAIQSA
+331 GAASDAVEAIQSA
-344 VHKIPQKEEEL
+344 VHKIPQKEAEL

-421 GALTYDV
+421 GSLTYDV

-487 DAPVQADPAAESG
+487 DAPVQADEENEESTASMT
-500 ETAASMKVQQPS
+500 EQQSSSAASFR
-512 SAPSYSE
+512 E
-519 DRTPVPLHGTENTC
+519 DRTPVPLHGTEDMS

-545 SAADMS
+545 SAADMP
-551 ASAST
+551 AAVST
-556 VDSAYAEPQKNEV
+556 VDSTYAEPQDKQV
-569 DSAADAV
+569 DSAADTV

-590 EALAEE
+590 EALSEE
-596 EADADGN
+596 EADADEN
-603 AAAQPEDKLPG
+603 AAAQPEEKLPG

-696 KENRLILREDNF
+696 KENRLILRADNF

>member
-37 VRNANLLSY
+37 VRSANLLSY

-105 PDDSRQY
+105 PDDSRQF

-132 LEEYTSEEVDEE
+132 LEEYTSLEVDEE

-206 EEKLRKVSEA
+206 EEKLRKVSEEY
-216 FADTDG
+216 ADTDG
-222 NLVEAQSPALKAEVD
+222 NLVEAQSPVVKAEVD

-254 TPSTEAVQP
+254 TPLSEDVQP
-263 SSEENATIY
+263 SSEESATIY
-272 QKTAEANADDQHAYT
+272 QKSAEANAGDQPAYT
-287 TDAASM
+287 TAADSM
-293 AAIAAPESAAVSTAV
+293 AAATTVSTAAV
-308 SDPVVTPS
+308 TDPIVASS
-316 TAVPGA
+316 TSAQGA
-322 AQASDHDMQ
+322 AQTSNHDMQ
-331 GAAADAVEAIQSA
+331 CAAADAVKAIQSA

-411 VGKDLIVENA
+411 AGKDLIVENA

-428 VDEIGDYIDTLT
+428 VDEISDYIDTLT

-470 VSDVEEE
+470 VSDIEEE

-487 DAPVQADPAAESG
+487 DAPVQADAAVENE
-500 ETAASMKVQQPS
+500 ETAASMTVQKPS
-512 SAPSYSE
+512 SAASFSE
-519 DRTPVPLHGTENTC
+519 DRTPVPLHGTENRS
-533 AEVDSSDKYVDT
+533 AEVDAPDKYVDT
-545 SAADMS
+545 SAVPVA
-551 ASAST
+551 AAAST
-556 VDSAYAEPQKNEV
+556 VDSAYAESQKNQV

-576 DYPAETADADGYDE
+576 DYPAETADADGDDE
-590 EALAEE
+590 EALTEE
-596 EADADGN
+596 GADAAGN
-603 AAAQPEDKLPG
+603 AAAQEEPLPG

>member
-1 MDKYEFNIKAEQMRK
+1 
-16 MAEQGDYKTA
+16 
-26 MQIADTIDWRR
+26 
-37 VRNANLLSY
+37 
-46 VADIYEHNSEYE
+46 
-58 EAKDI
+58 
-63 LLLAFER
+63 
-70 APVGKRFLYKLAEI
+70 
-84 SVKAGDLQDAQEFY
+84 
-98 HEFCEMS
+98 MS
-105 PDDSRQY
+105 PDDSRQF

-132 LEEYTSEEVDEE
+132 LEEYTSLEVDEE

-206 EEKLRKVSEA
+206 EEKLRKVSEEY
-216 FADTDG
+216 ADTDG
-222 NLVEAQSPALKAEVD
+222 NLVEAQSPVVKAEVD

-254 TPSTEAVQP
+254 TPLSEDVQP
-263 SSEENATIY
+263 SSEESATIY
-272 QKTAEANADDQHAYT
+272 QKSAEANAGDQPAYT
-287 TDAASM
+287 TAADSM
-293 AAIAAPESAAVSTAV
+293 AAATAVSTSAV
-308 SDPVVTPS
+308 SDPIVASS
-316 TAVPGA
+316 TSAQGA
-322 AQASDHDMQ
+322 TQTSNHDMQ
-331 GAAADAVEAIQSA
+331 CAAADAVKAIQSA

-411 VGKDLIVENA
+411 AGKDLIVENA

-428 VDEIGDYIDTLT
+428 VDEISDYIDTLT

-470 VSDVEEE
+470 VSDIEEE

-487 DAPVQADPAAESG
+487 EAPVQADAAVENE
-500 ETAASMKVQQPS
+500 ETAASMTVQKPS
-512 SAPSYSE
+512 SAASFSE
-519 DRTPVPLHGTENTC
+519 DRTPVPLHGTENRG
-533 AEVDSSDKYVDT
+533 AEADAPDKYVDT
-545 SAADMS
+545 SAVPVA
-551 ASAST
+551 AAAST
-556 VDSAYAEPQKNEV
+556 VDSAYAESQKNQV

-576 DYPAETADADGYDE
+576 DYPAETADADGDDE
-590 EALAEE
+590 EALTEE
-596 EADADGN
+596 GADAAGN
-603 AAAQPEDKLPG
+603 AAAQEEPLPG

>member
-84 SVKAGDLQDAQEFY
+84 SVQAGDLQDAQEFY

-105 PDDSRQY
+105 PDDSRQF

-206 EEKLRKVSEA
+206 EEKLRKVSEE

-237 AELAAETQSE
+237 AELAA
-247 GTTDTIT
+247 D
-254 TPSTEAVQP
+254 TEAQP
-263 SSEENATIY
+263 ATEENATIY
-272 QKTAEANADDQHAYT
+272 QKTAEANADDLNAYT

-293 AAIAAPESAAVSTAV
+293 TSAAVSESAAAPAG

-316 TAVPGA
+316 TEATSA

-331 GAAADAVEAIQSA
+331 GAASDAVEAIQSA
-344 VHKIPQKEEEL
+344 VHKIPQKEAEL

-487 DAPVQADPAAESG
+487 DAPVQADEENEES
-500 ETAASMKVQQPS
+500 TASMTEQQSS

-519 DRTPVPLHGTENTC
+519 DRTPVPLHGTEDMS

-551 ASAST
+551 AAAST
-556 VDSAYAEPQKNEV
+556 VDSAYAEPQKNQV

-590 EALAEE
+590 EALSEE

>member
-105 PDDSRQY
+105 PDDSRQF

-132 LEEYTSEEVDEE
+132 LEEYTSLEVDEE

-206 EEKLRKVSEA
+206 EEKLRKVSEEY
-216 FADTDG
+216 ADTDG
-222 NLVEAQSPALKAEVD
+222 NLVEEQSPVVKAEVD

-254 TPSTEAVQP
+254 TPLSEDVQP
-263 SSEENATIY
+263 SSEESATIY
-272 QKTAEANADDQHAYT
+272 QKSAEANAGDQPAYT
-287 TDAASM
+287 TAADSM
-293 AAIAAPESAAVSTAV
+293 AAATTVSTAAV
-308 SDPVVTPS
+308 TDPIVASS
-316 TAVPGA
+316 TSAQGA
-322 AQASDHDMQ
+322 AQTSNHDMQ
-331 GAAADAVEAIQSA
+331 CAAADAMKAIQSA

-411 VGKDLIVENA
+411 AGKDLIVENA

-428 VDEIGDYIDTLT
+428 VDEISDYIDTLT

-470 VSDVEEE
+470 VSDIEEE

-487 DAPVQADPAAESG
+487 DAPVQADAAVENE
-500 ETAASMKVQQPS
+500 ETAASMTVQKPS
-512 SAPSYSE
+512 SAASFSE
-519 DRTPVPLHGTENTC
+519 DRTPVPLHGTENRG
-533 AEVDSSDKYVDT
+533 AEADAPDKYVDT
-545 SAADMS
+545 SAVPVA
-551 ASAST
+551 AAAST
-556 VDSAYAEPQKNEV
+556 VDSAYAESQKNQV

-576 DYPAETADADGYDE
+576 DYPAETADADGDDE
-590 EALAEE
+590 EALTEE
-596 EADADGN
+596 EADTVAN
-603 AAAQPEDKLPG
+603 EAAQPEEPLPG